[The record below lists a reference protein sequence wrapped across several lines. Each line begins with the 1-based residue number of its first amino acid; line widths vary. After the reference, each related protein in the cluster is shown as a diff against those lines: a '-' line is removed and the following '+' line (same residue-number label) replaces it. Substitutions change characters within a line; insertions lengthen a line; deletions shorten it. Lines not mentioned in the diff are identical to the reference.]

1 MNPGVTQHMSFFAQ
15 FERHERRLFR
25 LDTRIYLH
33 DDVSPSSDDQCV
45 AAVIAKNPG
54 SAVPTK
60 LGKLTRLTLDGDKLL
75 PTVRNRFIDAYSIA
89 KLDIPTGAFV
99 RVWNLLYLCNPTLTK
114 AIAEFATVSKP
125 VWCKT
130 EKNAPPIV
138 WFAWGPP
145 KAKLDEY
152 KQRFL
157 STAFD
162 TVFYF
167 DMDSEKVVAKRPALS
182 SRVKHT
188 QGMPKA
194 PINKHLAALI
204 AG

>member
-1 MNPGVTQHMSFFAQ
+1 MSFFAQ

-33 DDVSPSSDDQCV
+33 DEASPSSDDQCV

-54 SAVPTK
+54 SAAPTK
-60 LGKLTRLTLDGDKLL
+60 LGKLTQLKLDGDKLL
-75 PTVRNRFIDAYSIA
+75 PTVRNRFVDAYSIA
-89 KLDIPTGAFV
+89 KLRIPVGAFV
-99 RVWNLLYLCNPTLTK
+99 RVWNLLYLCNPTLSE
-114 AIAEFATVSKP
+114 AIADFATVSNP

-130 EKNAPPIV
+130 ETEIPPIV

-145 KAKLDEY
+145 KPKLDTF

-157 STAFD
+157 TTAFD
-162 TVFYF
+162 TAFYF
-167 DMDSEKVVAKRPALS
+167 DMDSKKVVPNRPARS

-188 QGMPKA
+188 QGMPKV
-194 PINKHLAALI
+194 PINNYLATLI
-204 AG
+204 AE